1 MLVVLSLLYSYEFEL
16 VLVFAIRHIF
26 VPFFIVLKENGTE
39 ISSSSFCSTFTAQKS
54 EVCIIWFCGIK
65 KKPQN
70 FWRRFA
76 VIFKAIYNQL
86 RIRTEFFGISV
97 DDQRLLS
104 F

>member
-1 MLVVLSLLYSYEFEL
+1 MLVILSLLYSYEFEL

-65 KKPQN
+65 KS
-70 FWRRFA
+70 
-76 VIFKAIYNQL
+76 L
-86 RIRTEFFGISV
+86 RTSG
-97 DDQRLLS
+97 DALLS
-104 F
+104 FLRRYIIS